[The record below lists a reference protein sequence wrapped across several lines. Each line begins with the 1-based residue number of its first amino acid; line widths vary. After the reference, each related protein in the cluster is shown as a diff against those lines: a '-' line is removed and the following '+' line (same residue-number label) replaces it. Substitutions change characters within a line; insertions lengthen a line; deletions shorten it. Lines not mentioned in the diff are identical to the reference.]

1 MPATVDGFR
10 FPHERVLL
18 QRTKLAYIHLGNLLT
33 DAKRDRAARVFGYV
47 AVWLPDELLLLF
59 LQEGEVVNATRTA
72 DGIHY
77 ESIPIA
83 EALGRVPSAAEYG
96 AICFHEAPDEQLA
109 CMYAAQCTPDEG
121 WPPELLPQEPAGL
134 FPYLNAQ
141 MYDGVVEI
149 VADGQVNYLVFR
161 NGMVQRAFLA
171 SRSGASLAEQT
182 AKVFEGDPS
191 RRRVRRWPVPGPLPV
206 QAPPPL
212 IAAYRELTTTLVA
225 RLVEAGSDGAPAIA
239 EHARRALVATHA
251 CLESF
256 APNPQRTLRDP
267 VVDAPTLTA
276 GVAAWVSELLWTA
289 GPSADVAPE
298 ALLADLTRERR
309 HMFQSSGFCDAL
321 PWRIAW

>member
-1 MPATVDGFR
+1 MPATVDGLR

-47 AVWLPDELLLLF
+47 AVWLPDELLVLYM
-59 LQEGEVVNATRTA
+59 QEGELVNATRTV
-72 DGIHY
+72 DGTRY
-77 ESIPIA
+77 EPLPIA
-83 EALGRVPSAAEYG
+83 EAVGRVPAAAEYG

-109 CMYAAQCTPDEG
+109 CMYAAQCTADEG
-121 WPPELLPQEPAGL
+121 WPPGLPMHEAATL

-141 MYDGVVEI
+141 MYDGMVEI
-149 VADGQVNYLVFR
+149 VADGVVNYLVFR
-161 NGMVQRAFLA
+161 NGIVQRAFMA
-171 SRSGASLAEQT
+171 GRGASLAEQT
-182 AKVFEGDPS
+182 ARLFEGDPA
-191 RRRVRRWPVPGPLPV
+191 RRRVRRWPVPPPVPV

-212 IAAYRELTTTLVA
+212 IAAYREFTTALVERLVA
-225 RLVEAGSDGAPAIA
+225 AGGDGAPAIA
-239 EHARRALVATHA
+239 DHARRTLAGAHP

-256 APNPQRTLRDP
+256 APPTGRTVRDP

-276 GVAAWVSELLWTA
+276 GVAAWVTETLWAA
-289 GPSADVAPE
+289 GPSADIAPE

-321 PWRIAW
+321 PWKIAW